1 MRHNPKKEVRQS
13 LFVLAFFAA
22 QAVDATHFM
31 GGYFN
36 VKQIG
41 TSDTVVLEFTVVADP
56 GGYPAGIALPIQVW
70 LQTAAGAYTQLTS
83 INLPYDTAFFWQGY
97 KVNTYKTKGML
108 TAGNYR
114 FVYEDCCR
122 VTNFSNADTPFGT
135 KTVVSMDYTKLPA
148 GSASHSMATVRN
160 HLPAQLV
167 ANKGSQITLF
177 LQEVDGDSVFVAP
190 DFPARL
196 HNGGA
201 LTPVLNFTQLNNFGV
216 YLVRPNGLIQ
226 WTPSQ
231 AGDFV
236 TGYSLSE
243 YRNGQCIGVN
253 RIQHTYFVFYGN
265 MPGIKNTTNIAF
277 HPDSTVTITHDR
289 LQGDSLEVSV
299 SGIDFSQARLLLPGV
314 EVVQKASTSWV
325 LRNLTTDGSFEGC
338 LRVAN
343 PKAHYDFPLTLTVS
357 ASFGR
362 PEYTLSPQILGVFD
376 AYGRFCGTQLDG
388 LHGLYFIRY
397 ADGRS
402 KKLVLP

>member
-1 MRHNPKKEVRQS
+1 MLRIA

-22 QAVDATHFM
+22 QAVEATHFM
-31 GGYFN
+31 GGNFN

-41 TSDTVVLEFTVVADP
+41 TSDTVVLEFILVADP
-56 GGYPAGIALPIQVW
+56 GGYPAGVALPIQIWV
-70 LQTAAGAYTQLTS
+70 QNASGFYTQLS
-83 INLPYDTAFFWQGY
+83 PINLPYDTTLFWQGY
-97 KVNTYKTKGML
+97 RVNTYKTKGML

-122 VTNFSNADTPFGT
+122 LTSLTNGYSPTGA

-148 GSASHSMATVRN
+148 GSASHSMATVRH

-167 ANKGSQITLF
+167 IDKGSQITLF
-177 LQEVDGDSVFVAP
+177 LEETDGDSVFVAP
-190 DFPARL
+190 DFAARV
-196 HNGGA
+196 HNGSTF
-201 LTPVLNFTQLNNFGV
+201 TPMLNFTQLNNYGAYV
-216 YLVRPNGLIQ
+216 VRPNGLIQ
-226 WTPSQ
+226 WTPNQTGS
-231 AGDFV
+231 FV

-243 YRNGQCIGVN
+243 FRNGQCIGVN

-277 HPDSTVTITHDR
+277 HPDSTVTLMHDR

-299 SGIDFSQARLLLPGV
+299 SGIDFTQARLLIPGV
-314 EVVQKASTSWV
+314 DVVQNGQTSWV

-357 ASFGR
+357 ATFGQT
-362 PEYTLSPQILGVFD
+362 EYTLSPTIVGVFD
-376 AYGRFCGTQLDG
+376 AYGRFCGTQIDG
-388 LHGLYFIRY
+388 LHGLYFVRY